1 MKKALYKDAV
11 KEIKNT
17 YKRFISILLMA
28 FLGVGFFAGI
38 RATSP
43 DMINTLHTYYE
54 AQNFYDIQVLSTL
67 GLTQEDIDAIKQID
81 GVKNVV
87 GTYETDAVI
96 ELERAEIIAKVM
108 CIEEINQPV
117 LLEGRMPEKSTE
129 CLVEESF
136 LKGTNKNIGD
146 SIQVEIEDT
155 TNEEQEKI
163 PYLKEKE
170 MTIVGTVRSPLY
182 LTQDKGTSKLG
193 AGKINYYILIPKEN
207 INASET
213 FTQIYIT
220 IENVDKLITSST
232 VYEEKVNEIKTQIEN
247 LKEERQQ
254 ARYDKLV
261 GNANQK
267 VEEAQAALDKE
278 KQDAQTKIQ
287 EATQEI
293 ENGKKEIEDGEIQ
306 LANNEQKVQNEF
318 ANATKQI
325 QSGKQQIEQSEKEF
339 LEKQQQA
346 EQQFEELELQKQ
358 DLQTQLGS
366 VKEGLQTIDN
376 NCKQIEQAL
385 QNPLLPEEEKIKLEQ
400 QKQELEKQKTS
411 LTATKSQIEDG
422 ITAIDTGISSGRQE
436 LQEGSNQIQQAK
448 KELESKEAQFYATK
462 KTTTAQ
468 LQNARSELE
477 EAKQKILD
485 GEKELQENTKE
496 FEEKIKEAEAELVD
510 AREKIAEIEHP
521 KWYVLDRNA
530 NTGYASFIQDTESVA
545 NIGKVFPIVFFIV
558 ATLISLTSMTRMV
571 EEQRTQI
578 GTLKALGY
586 HKLQIA
592 TKYII
597 YASLACILGGILG
610 MGVGFV
616 LIPKVIWMMY
626 EMLYQLSDIVL
637 SFDWYNGSIG
647 LVLMSFCMIG
657 ATIYVA
663 WKELVNTPATL
674 MRPKAPKMGKRVLL
688 ERITWIWK
696 RLSFSQKVTIRN
708 IFRYKKRVL
717 MTIIGILGCTSLI
730 LAGFGLKDS
739 ISQIMPNQFEKV
751 FSYDMQISLKSGLD
765 KEQQEQIKQYIQSK
779 EEVGKSIET
788 YMSSGTVKNGDLEED
803 VQIIVPKEKNE
814 IKDIINLVDIT
825 SKQQINLPDDGV
837 CLTDK
842 AAQLLGVKV
851 GDWITLI
858 DTDEEEKQVK
868 ISYVVENYVSH
879 YIYLSSQ
886 VYEELYQKDY
896 ETNVILVQNKELSAE
911 QEDNFATDLI
921 GQNEVATVN
930 RISTMVKSMD
940 DTLKSLNYVVL
951 VLIVSAGLL
960 AFVVLYNLSNVNIS
974 ERIRELAT
982 IKVLGFYDKEVYSY
996 VTRETIL
1003 LTLIGITLGLIGGY
1017 FLSYFIIDTCETNM
1031 LRFNKVVEPISYVYA
1046 TLITIAFTVIV
1057 NIVTYFA
1064 LKKIDMIESLKSV
1077 E

>member
-43 DMINTLHTYYE
+43 DMVNTLHTYYE
-54 AQNFYDIQVLSTL
+54 AQNVYDIQVLSTL
-67 GLTQEDIDAIKQID
+67 GLTQEDVDAIKQID
-81 GVKNVV
+81 GVKDVV
-87 GTYETDAVI
+87 GTYETDAII
-96 ELERAEIIAKVM
+96 EIQQAEIIAKVM
-108 CIEEINQPV
+108 CIEDTNQPV
-117 LLEGRMPEKSTE
+117 LLEGRMPEKGTE
-129 CLVEESF
+129 CVVEEGF
-136 LKGTNKNIGD
+136 LKGTNKKIGD
-146 SIQVEIEDT
+146 TIQIEIEDT

-182 LTQDKGTSKLG
+182 LSQDKGTSKLG

-207 INASET
+207 INASEV

-220 IENVDKLITSST
+220 IENADKLITSST
-232 VYEEKVNEIKTQIEN
+232 AYEEKVNEIKTQIEN
-247 LKEERQQ
+247 LKEDRQQ

-267 VEEAQAALDKE
+267 VEEAQATLDKE
-278 KQDAQTKIQ
+278 KQEAQAKIQ

-293 ENGKKEIEDGEIQ
+293 EDGKKEIEDGEAQ
-306 LANNEQKVQNEF
+306 LAKNEQKVQNEF

-325 QSGKQQIEQSEKEF
+325 QTGKQQIEQSEKEF
-339 LEKQQQA
+339 LGKQQQA
-346 EQQFEELELQKQ
+346 EQQFEKLELQKQ
-358 DLQTQLGS
+358 DLQAQLES
-366 VKEGLQTIDN
+366 VKAGLQTIDN
-376 NCKQIEQAL
+376 NCEQIEQAL

-400 QKQELEKQKTS
+400 QKQELEKQKAS
-411 LTATKSQIEDG
+411 LTATKSQIENG
-422 ITAIDTGISSGRQE
+422 ITSIDTGIASVKQE

-448 KELESKEAQFYATK
+448 KELENKENQFYATK

-468 LQNARSELE
+468 LQTARLELE
-477 EAKQKILD
+477 EAKQKISD

-530 NTGYASFIQDTESVA
+530 NTGYVSFIQDTESVA
-545 NIGKVFPIVFFIV
+545 NIGEVFPIVFFIV

-586 HKLQIA
+586 HKVQIA
-592 TKYII
+592 AKYIM

-610 MGVGFV
+610 MSVGFV

-626 EMLYQLSDIVL
+626 EMMYQISDIVL

-647 LVLMSFCMIG
+647 LILMSLCMIG
-657 ATIYVA
+657 ATIYAA

-674 MRPKAPKMGKRVLL
+674 MRPKAPKMGRRVLL
-688 ERITWIWK
+688 ERLTFIWK

-765 KEQQEQIKQYIQSK
+765 KSQQEQIKQYIQSK
-779 EEVGKSIET
+779 EEVQKSIET

-803 VQIIVPKEKNE
+803 VQIVVPKEKND
-814 IKDIINLVDIT
+814 IKDMIHLVDIT
-825 SKQQINLPDDGV
+825 SRQQIDLPEDGI

-842 AAQLLGVKV
+842 AAQLLGVKE

-868 ISYVVENYVSH
+868 ISYIVENYVSH
-879 YIYLSSQ
+879 YIYLSKQ
-886 VYEELYQKDY
+886 AYEDLYQKDY
-896 ETNVILVQNKELSAE
+896 ETNVILVQNKELSTE
-911 QEDNFATDLI
+911 QEDNLATDLI
-921 GQNEVATVN
+921 EQNEIATVS

-951 VLIVSAGLL
+951 ILIISAGLL

-996 VTRETIL
+996 VTRETVL
-1003 LTLIGITLGLIGGY
+1003 LTLIGIALGLVGGY
-1017 FLSYFIIDTCETNM
+1017 FLSYFIIDTCEINM

>member
-1 MKKALYKDAV
+1 MKKALYKDAI

-43 DMINTLHTYYE
+43 DMVNTLHTYYE
-54 AQNFYDIQVLSTL
+54 ALNVYDIQVLSTL
-67 GLTQEDIDAIKQID
+67 GLTQEDVDAIKQID
-81 GVKNVV
+81 GVKDVD
-87 GTYETDAVI
+87 GTYETDAII
-96 ELERAEIIAKVM
+96 EIEQAEIIAKVM
-108 CIEEINQPV
+108 CIEDTNQPV

-129 CLVEESF
+129 CVVEEGF
-136 LKGTNKNIGD
+136 LKGTNKKIGD
-146 SIQVEIEDT
+146 TIQIEIEDT

-182 LTQDKGTSKLG
+182 LSQDKGTSKLG

-207 INASET
+207 INASEV

-220 IENVDKLITSST
+220 IENADKLITSST
-232 VYEEKVNEIKTQIEN
+232 AYEEKVNEIKTQIEN
-247 LKEERQQ
+247 LKEDRQQ

-261 GNANQK
+261 ENANQK
-267 VEEAQAALDKE
+267 VEEAQATLDKE
-278 KQDAQTKIQ
+278 KQDAQAKIQ

-293 ENGKKEIEDGEIQ
+293 EDGKKEIEDGEAQ
-306 LANNEQKVQNEF
+306 LAKNEQKVQSEF

-325 QSGKQQIEQSEKEF
+325 QTGKQQIEQSEKEF
-339 LEKQQQA
+339 LEQQQQA
-346 EQQFEELELQKQ
+346 EQQFEKLELQKQ
-358 DLQTQLGS
+358 DLQTQLES
-366 VKEGLQTIDN
+366 VKAGLQTIDN
-376 NCKQIEQAL
+376 NCEQIEQAL

-400 QKQELEKQKTS
+400 QKQELEKQKAS
-411 LTATKSQIEDG
+411 LTAIKSQIEDG
-422 ITAIDTGISSGRQE
+422 ITSIDTGIASGKQE

-448 KELESKEAQFYATK
+448 KELENKENQFYATK

-468 LQNARSELE
+468 LQTARSELE
-477 EAKQKILD
+477 EAKQKISD

-530 NTGYASFIQDTESVA
+530 NTGYVSFIQDTESVA

-586 HKLQIA
+586 HKVQIA
-592 TKYII
+592 AKYII

-610 MGVGFV
+610 MSVGFV

-626 EMLYQLSDIVL
+626 EMMYQISDIVL

-647 LVLMSFCMIG
+647 LILMSLCMIG
-657 ATIYVA
+657 ATIYAA

-674 MRPKAPKMGKRVLL
+674 MRPKAPKMGRRVLL
-688 ERITWIWK
+688 ERLTFIWK

-765 KEQQEQIKQYIQSK
+765 QSQQEQIKQYIQSK
-779 EEVGKSIET
+779 EEVQKSIET

-814 IKDIINLVDIT
+814 IKDMIHLVDIT
-825 SKQQINLPDDGV
+825 SRQQIDLPEDGV

-842 AAQLLGVKV
+842 AAQLLGVQE
-851 GDWITLI
+851 GDIITLV
-858 DTDEEEKQVK
+858 DADEEEKQVK
-868 ISYVVENYVSH
+868 ISYIVENYVSH

-896 ETNVILVQNKELSAE
+896 ETNVMLIQNKELSTE
-911 QEDNFATDLI
+911 QEDNLATDLI
-921 GQNEVATVN
+921 EQNEVATVS

-951 VLIVSAGLL
+951 ILIISAGLL

-996 VTRETIL
+996 VTRETVL
-1003 LTLIGITLGLIGGY
+1003 LTLIGIALGLIGGY
-1017 FLSYFIIDTCETNM
+1017 FLSYFIIDTCEINM
-1031 LRFNKVVEPISYVYA
+1031 LRFNKVVEPMSYVYVA
-1046 TLITIAFTVIV
+1046 LITIAFTVIV

>member
-43 DMINTLHTYYE
+43 DMVNTLHTYYE
-54 AQNFYDIQVLSTL
+54 AQNVYDIQVLSTL
-67 GLTQEDIDAIKQID
+67 GLTQEDVDAIKQID
-81 GVKNVV
+81 GVKDVV
-87 GTYETDAVI
+87 GTYETDAII
-96 ELERAEIIAKVM
+96 EIQQAEIIAKVM
-108 CIEEINQPV
+108 CIEDTNQPV
-117 LLEGRMPEKSTE
+117 LLEGRMPEKGTE
-129 CLVEESF
+129 CVVEEGF
-136 LKGTNKNIGD
+136 LKGTNKKIGD
-146 SIQVEIEDT
+146 TIQIEIEDT

-182 LTQDKGTSKLG
+182 LSQDKGTSKLG

-207 INASET
+207 INASEV

-220 IENVDKLITSST
+220 IENADKLITSST
-232 VYEEKVNEIKTQIEN
+232 AYEEKVNEIKTQIEN
-247 LKEERQQ
+247 LKEDRQQ

-267 VEEAQAALDKE
+267 VEEAQATLDKE
-278 KQDAQTKIQ
+278 KQDAQAKIQ

-293 ENGKKEIEDGEIQ
+293 EDGKKEIEDGEAQ
-306 LANNEQKVQNEF
+306 LAKNEQKVQNEF

-325 QSGKQQIEQSEKEF
+325 QTGKQQIEQSEKEF

-346 EQQFEELELQKQ
+346 EQQFEKLELQKQ
-358 DLQTQLGS
+358 DLQAQLES
-366 VKEGLQTIDN
+366 VKAGLQTIDN
-376 NCKQIEQAL
+376 NCEQIEQAL

-400 QKQELEKQKTS
+400 QKQELEKQKAS

-422 ITAIDTGISSGRQE
+422 ITSIDTGIASGKQE

-448 KELESKEAQFYATK
+448 KELESKENQFYATK

-468 LQNARSELE
+468 LRTARSELE
-477 EAKQKILD
+477 EAKQKISD

-530 NTGYASFIQDTESVA
+530 NTGYVSFIQDTESVA
-545 NIGKVFPIVFFIV
+545 NIGEVFPIVFFIV

-586 HKLQIA
+586 HKVQIA
-592 TKYII
+592 AKYIM

-610 MGVGFV
+610 MSVGFV

-626 EMLYQLSDIVL
+626 EMMYQISDIVL

-647 LVLMSFCMIG
+647 LILMSLCMIG
-657 ATIYVA
+657 ATIYAA

-674 MRPKAPKMGKRVLL
+674 MRPKAPKMGRRVLL
-688 ERITWIWK
+688 ERLTFIWK

-765 KEQQEQIKQYIQSK
+765 KSQQEQIKQYIQSK
-779 EEVGKSIET
+779 EEVQKSIET
-788 YMSSGTVKNGDLEED
+788 YMSSGTVKNGNLEED
-803 VQIIVPKEKNE
+803 VQIVVPKEKNE
-814 IKDIINLVDIT
+814 IKDMIHLVDIT
-825 SKQQINLPDDGV
+825 SRQQIDLPEDGI

-842 AAQLLGVKV
+842 AAQLLGVKE

-868 ISYVVENYVSH
+868 ISYIVENYVSH
-879 YIYLSSQ
+879 YIYLSKQ
-886 VYEELYQKDY
+886 AYEDLYQKDY
-896 ETNVILVQNKELSAE
+896 ETNVILVQNKELSTE
-911 QEDNFATDLI
+911 QEDNLATDLI
-921 GQNEVATVN
+921 EQNEIATVS

-951 VLIVSAGLL
+951 ILIISAGLL

-996 VTRETIL
+996 VTRETVL
-1003 LTLIGITLGLIGGY
+1003 LTLIGIALGLVGGY
-1017 FLSYFIIDTCETNM
+1017 FLSYFIIDTCEINM

>member
-1 MKKALYKDAV
+1 MKKALYKDAI

-43 DMINTLHTYYE
+43 DMVNTLHTYYE
-54 AQNFYDIQVLSTL
+54 AQNVYDIQVLSTL
-67 GLTQEDIDAIKQID
+67 GLTQEDVDAIKQID
-81 GVKNVV
+81 GVKDVI
-87 GTYETDAVI
+87 GTYETDAII
-96 ELERAEIIAKVM
+96 EIEQAEIIAKVM
-108 CIEEINQPV
+108 CIEDTNRPV
-117 LLEGRMPEKSTE
+117 LLEGRMPEKGTE
-129 CLVEESF
+129 CVVEEGF
-136 LKGTNKNIGD
+136 LKGTNKKIGD
-146 SIQVEIEDT
+146 TIQIEIEDT

-182 LTQDKGTSKLG
+182 LSQDKGTSKLG

-207 INASET
+207 INASEV

-220 IENVDKLITSST
+220 IENADKLITSST
-232 VYEEKVNEIKTQIEN
+232 AYEEKVNEIKTQIEN
-247 LKEERQQ
+247 LKEDRQQ

-267 VEEAQAALDKE
+267 VEEAQATLDKE
-278 KQDAQTKIQ
+278 KQDAQAKIQ

-293 ENGKKEIEDGEIQ
+293 EDGKKEIEDGEAQ
-306 LANNEQKVQNEF
+306 LAKNEQKVQSEF
-318 ANATKQI
+318 ANATRQI
-325 QSGKQQIEQSEKEF
+325 QTGKQQIEQSEKEF
-339 LEKQQQA
+339 LEQQQQA
-346 EQQFEELELQKQ
+346 EQQFEKLELQKQ
-358 DLQTQLGS
+358 DLQTQLES
-366 VKEGLQTIDN
+366 VKAGLQTIDN
-376 NCKQIEQAL
+376 NCEQIEQAL
-385 QNPLLPEEEKIKLEQ
+385 QNPLLPEEERIKLEQ
-400 QKQELEKQKTS
+400 QKQELEKQKAS

-422 ITAIDTGISSGRQE
+422 ITSIDTGIASGKQE

-448 KELESKEAQFYATK
+448 KELENKENQFYATK

-468 LQNARSELE
+468 LQTARSELE
-477 EAKQKILD
+477 EAKQKISD
-485 GEKELQENTKE
+485 GEKEVQENRKE
-496 FEEKIKEAEAELVD
+496 KEKKIKEAEAELVD

-530 NTGYASFIQDTESVA
+530 NTGYSSFIQDTESVA

-586 HKLQIA
+586 HKVQIA
-592 TKYII
+592 AKYII

-610 MGVGFV
+610 MSVGFV

-626 EMLYQLSDIVL
+626 EMMYQISDIVL

-647 LVLMSFCMIG
+647 LILMSLCMIG
-657 ATIYVA
+657 ATIYAA

-674 MRPKAPKMGKRVLL
+674 MRPKAPKMGRRVLL
-688 ERITWIWK
+688 ERLTFIWK

-765 KEQQEQIKQYIQSK
+765 QSQQEQIKQYIQSK
-779 EEVGKSIET
+779 EEVQKSIET

-814 IKDIINLVDIT
+814 IKDMIHLVDIT
-825 SKQQINLPDDGV
+825 SRQQIDLPEDGV

-842 AAQLLGVKV
+842 AAQLLGVQE
-851 GDWITLI
+851 GDIITLV
-858 DTDEEEKQVK
+858 DADEEEKQVK
-868 ISYVVENYVSH
+868 ISYIVENYVSH

-896 ETNVILVQNKELSAE
+896 ETNVMLIQNKELSTE
-911 QEDNFATDLI
+911 QEDNLATDLI
-921 GQNEVATVN
+921 EQNEVATVS

-951 VLIVSAGLL
+951 ILIISAGLL

-996 VTRETIL
+996 VTRETVL
-1003 LTLIGITLGLIGGY
+1003 LTLIGIALGLIGGY
-1017 FLSYFIIDTCETNM
+1017 FLSYFIIDTCEINM
-1031 LRFNKVVEPISYVYA
+1031 LRFNKVVEPMSYVYA
-1046 TLITIAFTVIV
+1046 ALITIAFTVIV

>member
-1 MKKALYKDAV
+1 MKKALYKDAI

-43 DMINTLHTYYE
+43 DMVNTLHTYYE
-54 AQNFYDIQVLSTL
+54 AQNVYDIQVLSTL
-67 GLTQEDIDAIKQID
+67 GLTQEDVDAIKQID
-81 GVKNVV
+81 GVKDVD
-87 GTYETDAVI
+87 GTYETDAII
-96 ELERAEIIAKVM
+96 EIEQAEIIAKVM
-108 CIEEINQPV
+108 CIEDTNRPV
-117 LLEGRMPEKSTE
+117 LLEGRMPEKGTE
-129 CLVEESF
+129 CVVEEGF
-136 LKGTNKNIGD
+136 LKGTNKKIGD
-146 SIQVEIEDT
+146 TIQIEIEDT

-182 LTQDKGTSKLG
+182 LSQDKGTSKLG

-207 INASET
+207 INASEI

-220 IENVDKLITSST
+220 IENADKLITSST
-232 VYEEKVNEIKTQIEN
+232 AYEEKVNEIKTQIEN
-247 LKEERQQ
+247 LKEDRQQ

-261 GNANQK
+261 ENANQK
-267 VEEAQAALDKE
+267 VEEAQATLDKE
-278 KQDAQTKIQ
+278 KQDAQAKIQ

-293 ENGKKEIEDGEIQ
+293 EDGKKEIEDGEAQ
-306 LANNEQKVQNEF
+306 LAKNEQKVQNEF

-325 QSGKQQIEQSEKEF
+325 QTGKQQIEQSEKEF

-346 EQQFEELELQKQ
+346 EQQFEKLELQKQ
-358 DLQTQLGS
+358 DLQTQLES
-366 VKEGLQTIDN
+366 VKAGLQTIDN
-376 NCKQIEQAL
+376 NCEQIEQAL

-400 QKQELEKQKTS
+400 QKQELEKQKAS
-411 LTATKSQIEDG
+411 LTAIKSQIEDG
-422 ITAIDTGISSGRQE
+422 ITSINTGIASGKQE

-448 KELESKEAQFYATK
+448 KELENKENQFYATK

-468 LQNARSELE
+468 LQTARSELE
-477 EAKQKILD
+477 EAKQKISD
-485 GEKELQENTKE
+485 GEKEWQENTKE

-530 NTGYASFIQDTESVA
+530 NTGYVSFIQDTESVA

-586 HKLQIA
+586 HKVQIA
-592 TKYII
+592 AKYII

-610 MGVGFV
+610 MSVGFV

-626 EMLYQLSDIVL
+626 EMMYQISDIVL

-647 LVLMSFCMIG
+647 LILMSLCMIG
-657 ATIYVA
+657 ATIYAA

-674 MRPKAPKMGKRVLL
+674 MRPKAPKMGRRVLL
-688 ERITWIWK
+688 ERLTFIWK

-765 KEQQEQIKQYIQSK
+765 QSQQEQIKQYIQSK
-779 EEVGKSIET
+779 EEVQKSIET

-814 IKDIINLVDIT
+814 IKDMIHLVDIT
-825 SKQQINLPDDGV
+825 SRQQIDLPEDGV

-842 AAQLLGVKV
+842 AAQLLGVQE
-851 GDWITLI
+851 GDIITLV
-858 DTDEEEKQVK
+858 DADEEEKQVK
-868 ISYVVENYVSH
+868 ISYIVENYVSH

-896 ETNVILVQNKELSAE
+896 ETNVMLIQNKELSTE
-911 QEDNFATDLI
+911 QEDNLATDLI
-921 GQNEVATVN
+921 GQNEVATVS

-951 VLIVSAGLL
+951 ILIISAGLL

-996 VTRETIL
+996 VTRETVL
-1003 LTLIGITLGLIGGY
+1003 LTLIGIALGLIGGY
-1017 FLSYFIIDTCETNM
+1017 FLSYFIIDTCEINM
-1031 LRFNKVVEPISYVYA
+1031 LRFNKVVEPMSYVYA
-1046 TLITIAFTVIV
+1046 ALITIAFTVIV

>member
-1 MKKALYKDAV
+1 MKKALYKDAI

-43 DMINTLHTYYE
+43 DMVNTLHTYYE
-54 AQNFYDIQVLSTL
+54 AQNVYDIQVLSTL
-67 GLTQEDIDAIKQID
+67 GLTQEDVDAIKQID
-81 GVKNVV
+81 GVKDVI
-87 GTYETDAVI
+87 GTYETDAII
-96 ELERAEIIAKVM
+96 EIEQAEIIAKVM
-108 CIEEINQPV
+108 CIEDTNRPV

-129 CLVEESF
+129 CVVEEGF
-136 LKGTNKNIGD
+136 LKGTNKKIGD
-146 SIQVEIEDT
+146 TIQIEIEDT

-163 PYLKEKE
+163 SYLKEKE

-182 LTQDKGTSKLG
+182 LSQDKGTSKLG

-207 INASET
+207 INASEI

-220 IENVDKLITSST
+220 IENADKLITSST
-232 VYEEKVNEIKTQIEN
+232 AYEEKVNEIKTQIEN
-247 LKEERQQ
+247 LKEDRQQ

-267 VEEAQAALDKE
+267 VEEAQATLDKE
-278 KQDAQTKIQ
+278 KQDAQAKIQ

-293 ENGKKEIEDGEIQ
+293 EDGKKEIEDGEAQ
-306 LANNEQKVQNEF
+306 LAKNEQKVQNEF

-325 QSGKQQIEQSEKEF
+325 QTGKQQIEQSEKEF
-339 LEKQQQA
+339 LEQQQQA
-346 EQQFEELELQKQ
+346 EQQFEKLELQKQ
-358 DLQTQLGS
+358 DLQTQLES
-366 VKEGLQTIDN
+366 VKAGLQTIDN
-376 NCKQIEQAL
+376 NCEQIEQAL
-385 QNPLLPEEEKIKLEQ
+385 QNPLLPEEERIKLEQ
-400 QKQELEKQKTS
+400 QKQELEKQKAS

-422 ITAIDTGISSGRQE
+422 ITSIDTGIASGKQE

-448 KELESKEAQFYATK
+448 KELENKENQFYATK

-468 LQNARSELE
+468 LQTARSELE
-477 EAKQKILD
+477 EAKQKISD

-530 NTGYASFIQDTESVA
+530 NTGYVSFIQDTESVA

-586 HKLQIA
+586 HKVQIA
-592 TKYII
+592 AKYII

-610 MGVGFV
+610 MSVGFV

-626 EMLYQLSDIVL
+626 EMMYQISDIVL

-647 LVLMSFCMIG
+647 LILMSLCMIG
-657 ATIYVA
+657 ATIYAA

-674 MRPKAPKMGKRVLL
+674 MRPKAPKMGRRVLL
-688 ERITWIWK
+688 ERLTFIWK

-765 KEQQEQIKQYIQSK
+765 QSQQEQIKQYIHSK
-779 EEVGKSIET
+779 EEVQKSIET

-814 IKDIINLVDIT
+814 IKDMIHLVDIT
-825 SKQQINLPDDGV
+825 SRQQIDLPEDGV

-842 AAQLLGVKV
+842 AAQLLGVQE
-851 GDWITLI
+851 GDIITLV
-858 DTDEEEKQVK
+858 DADEEEKQVK
-868 ISYVVENYVSH
+868 ISYIVENYVSH

-896 ETNVILVQNKELSAE
+896 ETNVMLIQNKELSTE
-911 QEDNFATDLI
+911 QEDNLATDLI
-921 GQNEVATVN
+921 GQNEVATVS

-951 VLIVSAGLL
+951 ILIISAGLL

-996 VTRETIL
+996 VTRETVL
-1003 LTLIGITLGLIGGY
+1003 LTLIGIALGLIGGY
-1017 FLSYFIIDTCETNM
+1017 FLSYFIIDTCEINM
-1031 LRFNKVVEPISYVYA
+1031 LRFNKVVEPMSYVYA
-1046 TLITIAFTVIV
+1046 ALITIAFTVIV

>member
-1 MKKALYKDAV
+1 MKKALYKDAI

-43 DMINTLHTYYE
+43 DMVNTLHTYYE
-54 AQNFYDIQVLSTL
+54 ALNVYDIQVLSTL
-67 GLTQEDIDAIKQID
+67 GLTQEDVDAIKQID
-81 GVKNVV
+81 GVKDVD
-87 GTYETDAVI
+87 GTYETDAII
-96 ELERAEIIAKVM
+96 EIEQAEIIAKVM
-108 CIEEINQPV
+108 CIEDTNQPV

-129 CLVEESF
+129 CVVEEGF
-136 LKGTNKNIGD
+136 LKGTNKKIGD
-146 SIQVEIEDT
+146 TIQIEIEDT

-182 LTQDKGTSKLG
+182 LSQDKGTSKLG

-207 INASET
+207 INASEV

-220 IENVDKLITSST
+220 IENADKLITSST
-232 VYEEKVNEIKTQIEN
+232 AYEEKVNEIKTQIEN
-247 LKEERQQ
+247 LKEDRQQ

-267 VEEAQAALDKE
+267 VEEAQATLDKE
-278 KQDAQTKIQ
+278 KQDAQAKIQ

-293 ENGKKEIEDGEIQ
+293 EDGKKEIEDGEAQ
-306 LANNEQKVQNEF
+306 LAKNEQKVQNEF

-325 QSGKQQIEQSEKEF
+325 QTGKQQIEQSEKEF

-346 EQQFEELELQKQ
+346 EQQFEKLELQKQ
-358 DLQTQLGS
+358 DLQTQLES
-366 VKEGLQTIDN
+366 VKAGLQTIDN
-376 NCKQIEQAL
+376 NCEQIEQAL
-385 QNPLLPEEEKIKLEQ
+385 QNPLLPEEERIKLEQ
-400 QKQELEKQKTS
+400 QKQELEKQKAS

-422 ITAIDTGISSGRQE
+422 ITSIDTGIASGKQE

-448 KELESKEAQFYATK
+448 KELENKENQFYATK

-468 LQNARSELE
+468 LQTARLELE
-477 EAKQKILD
+477 EAKQKISD

-530 NTGYASFIQDTESVA
+530 NTGYVSFIQDTESVA

-586 HKLQIA
+586 HKIQIA
-592 TKYII
+592 AKYII
-597 YASLACILGGILG
+597 YASLACVLGGILG
-610 MGVGFV
+610 MSVGFV

-626 EMLYQLSDIVL
+626 EMMYQIRDIVL
-637 SFDWYNGSIG
+637 SFDWYNGGMG
-647 LVLMSFCMIG
+647 LILMSLCMIG
-657 ATIYVA
+657 ATIYAA

-674 MRPKAPKMGKRVLL
+674 MRPKAPKMGRRVLL
-688 ERITWIWK
+688 ERLTFIWK

-765 KEQQEQIKQYIQSK
+765 QSQQEQIKQYIHSK
-779 EEVGKSIET
+779 EEVQKSIET

-814 IKDIINLVDIT
+814 IKDMIHLVDIT
-825 SKQQINLPDDGV
+825 SRQQIDLPEDGV

-842 AAQLLGVKV
+842 AAQLLGVQE
-851 GDWITLI
+851 GDVITLV
-858 DTDEEEKQVK
+858 DADEEEKQVK
-868 ISYVVENYVSH
+868 ISYIVENYVSH
-879 YIYLSSQ
+879 YIYLSKQ
-886 VYEELYQKDY
+886 AYEDLYQKDY
-896 ETNVILVQNKELSAE
+896 ETNVMLIQNKELSTE
-911 QEDNFATDLI
+911 QEDNLATDLI
-921 GQNEVATVN
+921 GQNEVATVS

-951 VLIVSAGLL
+951 ILIISAGLL

-996 VTRETIL
+996 VTRETVL
-1003 LTLIGITLGLIGGY
+1003 LTLIGIALGLIGGY
-1017 FLSYFIIDTCETNM
+1017 FLSYFIIDTCEINM
-1031 LRFNKVVEPISYVYA
+1031 LRFNKVVEPMSYVYA
-1046 TLITIAFTVIV
+1046 ALITIAFTVIV

>member
-1 MKKALYKDAV
+1 MKKALYKDAI

-43 DMINTLHTYYE
+43 DMVNTLHTYYE
-54 AQNFYDIQVLSTL
+54 ALNVYDIQVLSTL
-67 GLTQEDIDAIKQID
+67 GLTQEDVDAIKQID
-81 GVKNVV
+81 GVKDVD
-87 GTYETDAVI
+87 GTYETDAII
-96 ELERAEIIAKVM
+96 EIEQAEIIAKVM
-108 CIEEINQPV
+108 CIEDTNQPV

-129 CLVEESF
+129 CVVEEGF
-136 LKGTNKNIGD
+136 LKGTNKKIGD
-146 SIQVEIEDT
+146 TIQIEIEDT

-182 LTQDKGTSKLG
+182 LSQDKGTSKLG

-207 INASET
+207 INASEV

-220 IENVDKLITSST
+220 IENADKLITSST
-232 VYEEKVNEIKTQIEN
+232 AYEEKVNEIKTQIEN
-247 LKEERQQ
+247 LKEDRQQ

-261 GNANQK
+261 ENANQK
-267 VEEAQAALDKE
+267 VEEAQATLDKE
-278 KQDAQTKIQ
+278 KQDAQAKIQ

-293 ENGKKEIEDGEIQ
+293 EDGKKEIEDGEAQ
-306 LANNEQKVQNEF
+306 LAKNEQKVQSEF

-325 QSGKQQIEQSEKEF
+325 QTGKQQIEQSEKEF

-346 EQQFEELELQKQ
+346 EQQFEKLELQKQ
-358 DLQTQLGS
+358 DLQTQLES
-366 VKEGLQTIDN
+366 VNAGLQTIDN
-376 NCKQIEQAL
+376 NCEQIEQAL
-385 QNPLLPEEEKIKLEQ
+385 QNPLLPEEERIKLEQ
-400 QKQELEKQKTS
+400 QKQELEEQKAS
-411 LTATKSQIEDG
+411 LTATKSQIENG
-422 ITAIDTGISSGRQE
+422 ITSIDTGIASGKQE

-448 KELESKEAQFYATK
+448 KELENKENQFYATK

-468 LQNARSELE
+468 LQTARLELE
-477 EAKQKILD
+477 EAKQKISD

-530 NTGYASFIQDTESVA
+530 NTGYVSFIQDTESVA

-586 HKLQIA
+586 HKIQIA
-592 TKYII
+592 AKYII
-597 YASLACILGGILG
+597 YASLACVLGGILG
-610 MGVGFV
+610 MSVGFV

-626 EMLYQLSDIVL
+626 EMMYQIRDIVL
-637 SFDWYNGSIG
+637 SFDWYNGGMG
-647 LVLMSFCMIG
+647 LILMSLCMIG
-657 ATIYVA
+657 ATIYAA
-663 WKELVNTPATL
+663 WKELINTPATL
-674 MRPKAPKMGKRVLL
+674 MRPKAPKMGRRVLL
-688 ERITWIWK
+688 ERLTFIWK

-751 FSYDMQISLKSGLD
+751 FSYDMQISLKSGLYQS
-765 KEQQEQIKQYIQSK
+765 QQEQIKQYIQSK
-779 EEVGKSIET
+779 EEVQKSIET

-814 IKDIINLVDIT
+814 IKDMIHLVDIT
-825 SKQQINLPDDGV
+825 SRQQIDLPEDGV

-842 AAQLLGVKV
+842 AAQLLGVQE
-851 GDWITLI
+851 GDIITLV
-858 DTDEEEKQVK
+858 DADEEEKQVK
-868 ISYVVENYVSH
+868 ISYIVENYVSH

-896 ETNVILVQNKELSAE
+896 ETNVMLIQNKELSTE
-911 QEDNFATDLI
+911 QEDNLATDLI
-921 GQNEVATVN
+921 GQNEVATVS

-951 VLIVSAGLL
+951 ILIISAGLL

-996 VTRETIL
+996 VTRETVL
-1003 LTLIGITLGLIGGY
+1003 LTLIGIALGLIGGY
-1017 FLSYFIIDTCETNM
+1017 FLSYFIIDTCEINM

-1046 TLITIAFTVIV
+1046 ALITIAFTVIV

>member
-1 MKKALYKDAV
+1 MKKALYKDAI

-43 DMINTLHTYYE
+43 DMVNTLHTYYE
-54 AQNFYDIQVLSTL
+54 AQNVYDIQVLSTL
-67 GLTQEDIDAIKQID
+67 GLTQEDVDAIKQID
-81 GVKNVV
+81 GVKDVI
-87 GTYETDAVI
+87 GTYETDAII
-96 ELERAEIIAKVM
+96 EIEQAEIIAKVM
-108 CIEEINQPV
+108 CIEDTNRPV
-117 LLEGRMPEKSTE
+117 LLEGRMPEKGTE
-129 CLVEESF
+129 CVVEEGF
-136 LKGTNKNIGD
+136 LKGTNKKIGD
-146 SIQVEIEDT
+146 TIQIEIEDT

-182 LTQDKGTSKLG
+182 LSQDKGTSKLG

-207 INASET
+207 INASEV

-220 IENVDKLITSST
+220 IENADKLITSST
-232 VYEEKVNEIKTQIEN
+232 AYEEKVNEIKTQIEN
-247 LKEERQQ
+247 LKEDRQQ

-267 VEEAQAALDKE
+267 VEEAQATLDKE
-278 KQDAQTKIQ
+278 KQDAQAKIQ

-293 ENGKKEIEDGEIQ
+293 EDGKKEIEDGEAQ
-306 LANNEQKVQNEF
+306 LAKNEQKVQSEF
-318 ANATKQI
+318 ANATRQI
-325 QSGKQQIEQSEKEF
+325 QTGKQQIEQSEKEF
-339 LEKQQQA
+339 LEQQQQA
-346 EQQFEELELQKQ
+346 EQQFEKLELQKQ
-358 DLQTQLGS
+358 DLQTQLES
-366 VKEGLQTIDN
+366 VKAGLQTIDN
-376 NCKQIEQAL
+376 NCEQIEQAL
-385 QNPLLPEEEKIKLEQ
+385 QNPLLPEEERIKLEQ
-400 QKQELEKQKTS
+400 QKQELEKQKAS

-422 ITAIDTGISSGRQE
+422 ITSIDTGIASGKQE

-448 KELESKEAQFYATK
+448 KELENKENQFYATK

-468 LQNARSELE
+468 LQTARLELE
-477 EAKQKILD
+477 EAKQKISD

-530 NTGYASFIQDTESVA
+530 NTGYVSFIQDTESVA

-586 HKLQIA
+586 HKIQIA
-592 TKYII
+592 AKYII
-597 YASLACILGGILG
+597 YASLACVLGGILG
-610 MGVGFV
+610 MSVGFV

-626 EMLYQLSDIVL
+626 EMMYQIRDIVL
-637 SFDWYNGSIG
+637 SFDWYNGGMG
-647 LVLMSFCMIG
+647 LILMSLCMIG
-657 ATIYVA
+657 ATIYAA

-674 MRPKAPKMGKRVLL
+674 MRPKAPKMGRRVLL
-688 ERITWIWK
+688 ERLTFIWK

-765 KEQQEQIKQYIQSK
+765 QSQQEQIKQYIHSK
-779 EEVGKSIET
+779 EEVQKSIET

-814 IKDIINLVDIT
+814 IKDMIHLVDIT
-825 SKQQINLPDDGV
+825 SRQQIDLPEDGV

-842 AAQLLGVKV
+842 AAQLLGVQE
-851 GDWITLI
+851 GDVITLV
-858 DTDEEEKQVK
+858 DADEEEKQVK
-868 ISYVVENYVSH
+868 ISYIVENYVSH
-879 YIYLSSQ
+879 YIYLSKQ
-886 VYEELYQKDY
+886 AYEDLYQKDY
-896 ETNVILVQNKELSAE
+896 ETNVMLIQNKELSTE
-911 QEDNFATDLI
+911 QEDNLATDLI
-921 GQNEVATVN
+921 GQNEVATVS

-951 VLIVSAGLL
+951 ILIISAGLL

-996 VTRETIL
+996 VTRETVL
-1003 LTLIGITLGLIGGY
+1003 LTLIGIALGLIGGY
-1017 FLSYFIIDTCETNM
+1017 FLSYFIIDTCEINM
-1031 LRFNKVVEPISYVYA
+1031 LRFNKVVEPMSYVYA
-1046 TLITIAFTVIV
+1046 ALITIAFTVIV

>member
-43 DMINTLHTYYE
+43 DMVNTLHTYYE
-54 AQNFYDIQVLSTL
+54 AQNVYDIQVLSTL
-67 GLTQEDIDAIKQID
+67 GLTQEDVDAIKQID
-81 GVKNVV
+81 GVKDVV
-87 GTYETDAVI
+87 GTYETDAII
-96 ELERAEIIAKVM
+96 EIQQAEIIAKVM
-108 CIEEINQPV
+108 CIEDTNQPV
-117 LLEGRMPEKSTE
+117 LLEGRMPEKGTE
-129 CLVEESF
+129 CVVEEGF
-136 LKGTNKNIGD
+136 LKGTNKKIGD
-146 SIQVEIEDT
+146 TIQIEIEDT

-182 LTQDKGTSKLG
+182 LSQDKGTSKLG

-207 INASET
+207 INASEV

-220 IENVDKLITSST
+220 IENADKLITSST
-232 VYEEKVNEIKTQIEN
+232 AYEEKVNEIKTQIEN
-247 LKEERQQ
+247 LKEDRQQ

-267 VEEAQAALDKE
+267 VEEAQATLDKE
-278 KQDAQTKIQ
+278 KQEAQAKIQ

-293 ENGKKEIEDGEIQ
+293 EDGKKEIEDGEAQ
-306 LANNEQKVQNEF
+306 LAKNEQKVQNEF

-325 QSGKQQIEQSEKEF
+325 QTGKQQIEQSEKEF
-339 LEKQQQA
+339 LGKQQQA
-346 EQQFEELELQKQ
+346 EQQFEKLELQKQ
-358 DLQTQLGS
+358 DLQAQLES
-366 VKEGLQTIDN
+366 VKAGLQTIDN
-376 NCKQIEQAL
+376 NCEQIEQAL

-400 QKQELEKQKTS
+400 QKQELEKQKAS
-411 LTATKSQIEDG
+411 LTATKSQIENG
-422 ITAIDTGISSGRQE
+422 ITSIDTGIASGKQE

-448 KELESKEAQFYATK
+448 KELENKENQFYATK

-468 LQNARSELE
+468 LQTARLELE
-477 EAKQKILD
+477 EAKQKISD

-530 NTGYASFIQDTESVA
+530 NTGYVSFIQDTESVA

-586 HKLQIA
+586 HKVQIA
-592 TKYII
+592 AKYII

-610 MGVGFV
+610 MSVGFV

-626 EMLYQLSDIVL
+626 EMMYQISDIVL

-647 LVLMSFCMIG
+647 LILMSLCMIG
-657 ATIYVA
+657 ATIYAA

-674 MRPKAPKMGKRVLL
+674 MRPKAPKMGRRVLL
-688 ERITWIWK
+688 ERLTFIWK

-765 KEQQEQIKQYIQSK
+765 KSQQEQIKQYIQSK
-779 EEVGKSIET
+779 EEVQKSIET

-803 VQIIVPKEKNE
+803 VQIVVPKEKND
-814 IKDIINLVDIT
+814 IKDMIHLVDIT
-825 SKQQINLPDDGV
+825 SRQQIDLPEDGI

-842 AAQLLGVKV
+842 AAQLLGVKE

-868 ISYVVENYVSH
+868 ISYIVENYVSH
-879 YIYLSSQ
+879 YIYLSKQ
-886 VYEELYQKDY
+886 AYEDLYQKDY
-896 ETNVILVQNKELSAE
+896 ETNVILVQNKELSTE
-911 QEDNFATDLI
+911 QEDNLATDLI
-921 GQNEVATVN
+921 EQNEIATVS

-951 VLIVSAGLL
+951 ILIISAGLL

-996 VTRETIL
+996 VTRETVL
-1003 LTLIGITLGLIGGY
+1003 LTLIGIALGLVGGY
-1017 FLSYFIIDTCETNM
+1017 FLSYFIIDTCEINM

>member
-1 MKKALYKDAV
+1 MKKALYKDAI

-43 DMINTLHTYYE
+43 DMVNTLHTYYE
-54 AQNFYDIQVLSTL
+54 ALNVYDIQVLSTL
-67 GLTQEDIDAIKQID
+67 GLTQEDVDAIKQID
-81 GVKNVV
+81 GVKDVD
-87 GTYETDAVI
+87 GTYETDAII
-96 ELERAEIIAKVM
+96 EIEQAEIIAKVM
-108 CIEEINQPV
+108 CIEDTNQPV

-129 CLVEESF
+129 CVVEEGF
-136 LKGTNKNIGD
+136 LKGTNKKIGD
-146 SIQVEIEDT
+146 TIQIEIEDT

-182 LTQDKGTSKLG
+182 LSQDKGTSKLG

-207 INASET
+207 INASEV

-220 IENVDKLITSST
+220 IENADKLITSST
-232 VYEEKVNEIKTQIEN
+232 AYEEKVNEIKTQIEN
-247 LKEERQQ
+247 LKEDRQQ

-261 GNANQK
+261 ENANQK
-267 VEEAQAALDKE
+267 VEEAQATLDKE
-278 KQDAQTKIQ
+278 KQDAQAKIQ

-293 ENGKKEIEDGEIQ
+293 EDGKKEIEDGEAQ
-306 LANNEQKVQNEF
+306 LAKNEQKVQNEF

-325 QSGKQQIEQSEKEF
+325 QTGKQQIEQSEKEF

-346 EQQFEELELQKQ
+346 EQQFEKLELQKQ
-358 DLQTQLGS
+358 DLQTQLES
-366 VKEGLQTIDN
+366 VNAGLQTIDN
-376 NCKQIEQAL
+376 NCEQIEQAL
-385 QNPLLPEEEKIKLEQ
+385 QNPLLPEEERIKLEQ
-400 QKQELEKQKTS
+400 QKQELEEQKAS
-411 LTATKSQIEDG
+411 LTATKSQIENG
-422 ITAIDTGISSGRQE
+422 ITSIDTGIASGKQE

-448 KELESKEAQFYATK
+448 KELENKENQFYATK

-468 LQNARSELE
+468 LQTARLELE
-477 EAKQKILD
+477 EAKQKISD

-530 NTGYASFIQDTESVA
+530 NTGYVSFIQDTESVA

-586 HKLQIA
+586 HKIQIA
-592 TKYII
+592 AKYII
-597 YASLACILGGILG
+597 YASLACVLGGILG
-610 MGVGFV
+610 MSVGFV

-626 EMLYQLSDIVL
+626 EMMYQIRDIVL
-637 SFDWYNGSIG
+637 SFDWYNGGMG
-647 LVLMSFCMIG
+647 LILMSLCMIG
-657 ATIYVA
+657 ATIYAA

-674 MRPKAPKMGKRVLL
+674 MRPKAPKMGRRVLL
-688 ERITWIWK
+688 ERLTFIWK

-765 KEQQEQIKQYIQSK
+765 QSQQEQIKQYIHSK
-779 EEVGKSIET
+779 EEVQKSIET

-814 IKDIINLVDIT
+814 IKDMIHLVDIT
-825 SKQQINLPDDGV
+825 SRQQIDLPEDGV

-842 AAQLLGVKV
+842 AAQLLGVQE
-851 GDWITLI
+851 GDVITLV
-858 DTDEEEKQVK
+858 DADEEEKQVK
-868 ISYVVENYVSH
+868 ISYIVENYVSH
-879 YIYLSSQ
+879 YIYLSKQ
-886 VYEELYQKDY
+886 AYEDLYQKDY
-896 ETNVILVQNKELSAE
+896 ETNVMLIQNKELSTE
-911 QEDNFATDLI
+911 QEDNLATDLI
-921 GQNEVATVN
+921 GQNEVATVS

-951 VLIVSAGLL
+951 ILIISAGLL

-996 VTRETIL
+996 VTRETVL
-1003 LTLIGITLGLIGGY
+1003 LTLIGIALGLIGGY
-1017 FLSYFIIDTCETNM
+1017 FLSYFIIDTCEINM
-1031 LRFNKVVEPISYVYA
+1031 LRFNKVVEPMSYVYA
-1046 TLITIAFTVIV
+1046 ALITIAFTVIV

>member
-43 DMINTLHTYYE
+43 DMVNTLHTYYE
-54 AQNFYDIQVLSTL
+54 AQNVYDIQVLSTL
-67 GLTQEDIDAIKQID
+67 GLTQEDVDAIKQID
-81 GVKNVV
+81 GVKDVV
-87 GTYETDAVI
+87 GTYETDAII
-96 ELERAEIIAKVM
+96 EIQQAEIIAKVM
-108 CIEEINQPV
+108 CIEDTNQPV
-117 LLEGRMPEKSTE
+117 LLEGRMPEKGTE
-129 CLVEESF
+129 CVVEEGF
-136 LKGTNKNIGD
+136 LKGTNKKIGD
-146 SIQVEIEDT
+146 TIQIEIEDT

-182 LTQDKGTSKLG
+182 LSQDKGTSKLG

-207 INASET
+207 INASEV

-220 IENVDKLITSST
+220 IENADKLITSST
-232 VYEEKVNEIKTQIEN
+232 AYEEKVNEIKTQIEN
-247 LKEERQQ
+247 LKEDRQQ

-267 VEEAQAALDKE
+267 VEEAQATLDKE
-278 KQDAQTKIQ
+278 KQEAQAKIQ

-293 ENGKKEIEDGEIQ
+293 EDGKKEIEDGEAQ
-306 LANNEQKVQNEF
+306 LAKNEQKVQNEF

-325 QSGKQQIEQSEKEF
+325 QTGKQQIEQSEKEF
-339 LEKQQQA
+339 LGKQQQA
-346 EQQFEELELQKQ
+346 EQQFEKLELQKQ
-358 DLQTQLGS
+358 DLQAQLES
-366 VKEGLQTIDN
+366 VKAGLQTIDN
-376 NCKQIEQAL
+376 NCEQIEQAL

-400 QKQELEKQKTS
+400 QKQELEKQKAS

-422 ITAIDTGISSGRQE
+422 ITSIDTGIASGKQE

-448 KELESKEAQFYATK
+448 KELESKENQFYATK

-468 LQNARSELE
+468 LQTARSELE
-477 EAKQKILD
+477 EAKQKISD

-530 NTGYASFIQDTESVA
+530 NTGYVSFIQDTESVA
-545 NIGKVFPIVFFIV
+545 NIGEVFPIVFFIV

-586 HKLQIA
+586 HKVQIA
-592 TKYII
+592 AKYIM

-610 MGVGFV
+610 MSVGFV

-626 EMLYQLSDIVL
+626 EMMYQISDIVL

-647 LVLMSFCMIG
+647 LILMSLCMIG
-657 ATIYVA
+657 ATIYAA

-674 MRPKAPKMGKRVLL
+674 MRPKAPKMGRRVLL
-688 ERITWIWK
+688 ERLTFIWK

-765 KEQQEQIKQYIQSK
+765 QSQQEQIKQYIQSK
-779 EEVGKSIET
+779 EEVQKSIET
-788 YMSSGTVKNGDLEED
+788 YMSSGAVKNGDLEED

-814 IKDIINLVDIT
+814 IKDMIHLVDIT
-825 SKQQINLPDDGV
+825 SRQQIDLPEDGV

-842 AAQLLGVKV
+842 AAQLLGVQE
-851 GDWITLI
+851 GDIITLV
-858 DTDEEEKQVK
+858 DADEEEKQVK
-868 ISYVVENYVSH
+868 ISYIVENYVSH

-896 ETNVILVQNKELSAE
+896 ETNVMLIQNKELSTE
-911 QEDNFATDLI
+911 QEDNLATDLI
-921 GQNEVATVN
+921 EQNEVATVS

-951 VLIVSAGLL
+951 ILIISAGLL

-996 VTRETIL
+996 VTRETVL
-1003 LTLIGITLGLIGGY
+1003 LTLIGIALGLIGGY
-1017 FLSYFIIDTCETNM
+1017 FLSYFIIDTCEINM

-1046 TLITIAFTVIV
+1046 ALITIAFTVIV

>member
-1 MKKALYKDAV
+1 MKKALYKDAI

-43 DMINTLHTYYE
+43 DMVNTLHTYYE
-54 AQNFYDIQVLSTL
+54 ALNVYDIQVLSTL
-67 GLTQEDIDAIKQID
+67 GLTQEDVDAIKQID
-81 GVKNVV
+81 GVKDVD
-87 GTYETDAVI
+87 GTYETDAII
-96 ELERAEIIAKVM
+96 EIEQAEIIAKVM
-108 CIEEINQPV
+108 CIEDTNQPV

-129 CLVEESF
+129 CVVEEGF
-136 LKGTNKNIGD
+136 LKGTNKKIGD
-146 SIQVEIEDT
+146 TIQIEIEDT

-182 LTQDKGTSKLG
+182 LSQDKGTSKLG

-207 INASET
+207 INASEV

-220 IENVDKLITSST
+220 IENADKLITSST
-232 VYEEKVNEIKTQIEN
+232 AYEEKVNEIKTQIEN
-247 LKEERQQ
+247 LKEDRQQ

-261 GNANQK
+261 ENANQK
-267 VEEAQAALDKE
+267 VEEAQATLDKE
-278 KQDAQTKIQ
+278 KQDAQAKIQ

-293 ENGKKEIEDGEIQ
+293 EDGKKEIEDGEAQ
-306 LANNEQKVQNEF
+306 LAKNEQKVQSEF

-325 QSGKQQIEQSEKEF
+325 QTGKQQIEQSEKEF

-346 EQQFEELELQKQ
+346 EQQFEKLELQKQ
-358 DLQTQLGS
+358 DLQTQLES
-366 VKEGLQTIDN
+366 VNAGLQTIDN
-376 NCKQIEQAL
+376 NCEQIEQAL
-385 QNPLLPEEEKIKLEQ
+385 QNPLLPEEERIKLEQ
-400 QKQELEKQKTS
+400 QKQELEEQKAS
-411 LTATKSQIEDG
+411 LTATKSQIENG
-422 ITAIDTGISSGRQE
+422 ITSIDTGIASGKQE

-448 KELESKEAQFYATK
+448 KELENKENQFYATK

-468 LQNARSELE
+468 LQTARLELE
-477 EAKQKILD
+477 EAKQKISD

-530 NTGYASFIQDTESVA
+530 NTGYVSFIQDTESVA

-586 HKLQIA
+586 HKIQIA
-592 TKYII
+592 AKYII
-597 YASLACILGGILG
+597 YASLACVLGGILG
-610 MGVGFV
+610 MSVGFV

-626 EMLYQLSDIVL
+626 EMMYQISDIVL

-647 LVLMSFCMIG
+647 LILMSLCMIG
-657 ATIYVA
+657 ATIYAA

-674 MRPKAPKMGKRVLL
+674 MRPKAPKMGRRVLL
-688 ERITWIWK
+688 ERLTFIWK

-765 KEQQEQIKQYIQSK
+765 QSQQEQIKQYIQSK
-779 EEVGKSIET
+779 EEVQKSIET

-814 IKDIINLVDIT
+814 IKDMIHLVDIT
-825 SKQQINLPDDGV
+825 SRQQIDLPEDGV

-842 AAQLLGVKV
+842 AAQLLEVQE
-851 GDWITLI
+851 GDIITLV
-858 DTDEEEKQVK
+858 DADEEEKQVK
-868 ISYVVENYVSH
+868 ISYIVENYVSH

-896 ETNVILVQNKELSAE
+896 ETNVMLIQNKELSTE
-911 QEDNFATDLI
+911 QEDNLATDLI
-921 GQNEVATVN
+921 GQNEVATVS

-951 VLIVSAGLL
+951 ILIISAGLL

-996 VTRETIL
+996 VTRETVL
-1003 LTLIGITLGLIGGY
+1003 LTLIGIALGLIGGY
-1017 FLSYFIIDTCETNM
+1017 FLSYFIIDTCEINM

-1046 TLITIAFTVIV
+1046 ALITIAFTVIV

>member
-43 DMINTLHTYYE
+43 DMVNTLHTYYE
-54 AQNFYDIQVLSTL
+54 AQNVYDIQVLSTL
-67 GLTQEDIDAIKQID
+67 GLTQEDVDAIKQID
-81 GVKNVV
+81 GVKDVV
-87 GTYETDAVI
+87 GTYETDAII
-96 ELERAEIIAKVM
+96 EIQQAEIIAKVM
-108 CIEEINQPV
+108 CIEDTNQPV
-117 LLEGRMPEKSTE
+117 LLEGRMPEKGTE
-129 CLVEESF
+129 CVVEEGF
-136 LKGTNKNIGD
+136 LKGTNKKIGD
-146 SIQVEIEDT
+146 TIQIEIEDT

-182 LTQDKGTSKLG
+182 LSQDKGTSKLG

-207 INASET
+207 INASEV

-220 IENVDKLITSST
+220 IENADKLITSST
-232 VYEEKVNEIKTQIEN
+232 AYEEKVNEIKTQIEN
-247 LKEERQQ
+247 LKEDRQQ

-267 VEEAQAALDKE
+267 VEEAQATLDKE
-278 KQDAQTKIQ
+278 KQEAQAKIQ

-293 ENGKKEIEDGEIQ
+293 EDGKKEIEDGEAQ
-306 LANNEQKVQNEF
+306 LAKNEQKVQNEF

-325 QSGKQQIEQSEKEF
+325 QTGKQQIEQSEKEF
-339 LEKQQQA
+339 LGKQQQA
-346 EQQFEELELQKQ
+346 EQQFEKLELQKQ
-358 DLQTQLGS
+358 DLQAQLES
-366 VKEGLQTIDN
+366 VKAGLQTIDN
-376 NCKQIEQAL
+376 NCEQIEQAL

-400 QKQELEKQKTS
+400 QKQELEKQKAS

-422 ITAIDTGISSGRQE
+422 ITSIDTGIASGKQE

-448 KELESKEAQFYATK
+448 KELESKENQFYATK

-468 LQNARSELE
+468 LQTARSELE
-477 EAKQKILD
+477 EAKQKISD

-530 NTGYASFIQDTESVA
+530 NTGYVSFIQDTESVA
-545 NIGKVFPIVFFIV
+545 NIGEVFPIVFFIV

-586 HKLQIA
+586 HKVQIA
-592 TKYII
+592 AKYIM

-610 MGVGFV
+610 MSVGFV

-626 EMLYQLSDIVL
+626 EMMYQISDIVL

-647 LVLMSFCMIG
+647 LILMSLCMIG
-657 ATIYVA
+657 ATIYAA

-674 MRPKAPKMGKRVLL
+674 MRPKAPKMGRRVLL
-688 ERITWIWK
+688 ERLTFIWK

-765 KEQQEQIKQYIQSK
+765 KSQQEQIKQYIQSK
-779 EEVGKSIET
+779 EEVQKSIET

-803 VQIIVPKEKNE
+803 VQIVVPKEKND
-814 IKDIINLVDIT
+814 IKDMIHLVDIT
-825 SKQQINLPDDGV
+825 SRQQIDLPEDGI

-842 AAQLLGVKV
+842 AAQLLGVKE

-868 ISYVVENYVSH
+868 ISYIVENYVSH
-879 YIYLSSQ
+879 YIYLSKQ
-886 VYEELYQKDY
+886 AYEDLYQKDY
-896 ETNVILVQNKELSAE
+896 ETNVILVQNKELSTE
-911 QEDNFATDLI
+911 QEDNLATDLI
-921 GQNEVATVN
+921 EQNEIATVS

-951 VLIVSAGLL
+951 ILIISAGLL

-996 VTRETIL
+996 VTRETVL
-1003 LTLIGITLGLIGGY
+1003 LTLIGIALGLIGGY
-1017 FLSYFIIDTCETNM
+1017 FLSYFIIDTCEINM

-1046 TLITIAFTVIV
+1046 ALITIAFTVIV

>member
-43 DMINTLHTYYE
+43 DMVNTLHTYYE
-54 AQNFYDIQVLSTL
+54 AQNVYDIQVLSTL
-67 GLTQEDIDAIKQID
+67 GLTQEDVDAIKQID
-81 GVKNVV
+81 GVKDVV
-87 GTYETDAVI
+87 GTYETDAII
-96 ELERAEIIAKVM
+96 EIQQAEIIAKVM
-108 CIEEINQPV
+108 CIEDTNQPV
-117 LLEGRMPEKSTE
+117 LLEGRMPEKGTE
-129 CLVEESF
+129 CVVEEGF
-136 LKGTNKNIGD
+136 LKGTNKKIGD
-146 SIQVEIEDT
+146 TIQIEIEDT

-182 LTQDKGTSKLG
+182 LSQDKGTSKLG

-207 INASET
+207 INASEV

-220 IENVDKLITSST
+220 IENADKLITSST
-232 VYEEKVNEIKTQIEN
+232 AYEEKVNEIKTQIEN
-247 LKEERQQ
+247 LKEDRQQ

-267 VEEAQAALDKE
+267 VEEAQATLDKE
-278 KQDAQTKIQ
+278 KQEAQAKIQ

-293 ENGKKEIEDGEIQ
+293 EDGKKEIEDGEAQ
-306 LANNEQKVQNEF
+306 LAKNEQKVQNEF

-325 QSGKQQIEQSEKEF
+325 QTGKQQIEQSEKEF
-339 LEKQQQA
+339 LGKQQQA
-346 EQQFEELELQKQ
+346 EQQFEKLELQKQ
-358 DLQTQLGS
+358 DLQAQLES
-366 VKEGLQTIDN
+366 VKAGLQTIDN
-376 NCKQIEQAL
+376 NCEQIEQAL

-400 QKQELEKQKTS
+400 QKQELEKQKAS
-411 LTATKSQIEDG
+411 LTATKSQIENG
-422 ITAIDTGISSGRQE
+422 ITSIDTGIASGKQE

-448 KELESKEAQFYATK
+448 KELENKENQFYATK

-468 LQNARSELE
+468 LQTARLELE
-477 EAKQKILD
+477 EAKQKISD

-530 NTGYASFIQDTESVA
+530 NTGYVSFIQDTESVA
-545 NIGKVFPIVFFIV
+545 NIGEVFPIVFFIV

-586 HKLQIA
+586 HKVQIA
-592 TKYII
+592 AKYIM

-610 MGVGFV
+610 MSVGFV

-626 EMLYQLSDIVL
+626 EMMYQISDIVL

-647 LVLMSFCMIG
+647 LILMSLCMIG
-657 ATIYVA
+657 ATIYAA

-674 MRPKAPKMGKRVLL
+674 MRPKAPKMGRRVLL
-688 ERITWIWK
+688 ERLTFIWK

-765 KEQQEQIKQYIQSK
+765 KSQQEQIKQYIQSK
-779 EEVGKSIET
+779 EEVQKSIET

-803 VQIIVPKEKNE
+803 VQIVVPKEKND
-814 IKDIINLVDIT
+814 IKDMIHLVDIT
-825 SKQQINLPDDGV
+825 SRQQIDLPEDGI

-842 AAQLLGVKV
+842 AAQLLGVKE

-868 ISYVVENYVSH
+868 ISYIVENYVSH
-879 YIYLSSQ
+879 YIYLSKQ
-886 VYEELYQKDY
+886 AYEDLYQKDY
-896 ETNVILVQNKELSAE
+896 ETNVILVQNKELSTE
-911 QEDNFATDLI
+911 QEDNLATDLI
-921 GQNEVATVN
+921 EQNEIATVS

-951 VLIVSAGLL
+951 ILIISAGLL

-996 VTRETIL
+996 VTRETVL
-1003 LTLIGITLGLIGGY
+1003 LTLIGIALGLVGGY
-1017 FLSYFIIDTCETNM
+1017 FLSYFIIDTCEINM

>member
-1 MKKALYKDAV
+1 MKKALYKDAI

-43 DMINTLHTYYE
+43 DMVNTLHTYYE
-54 AQNFYDIQVLSTL
+54 AQNVYDIQVLSTL
-67 GLTQEDIDAIKQID
+67 GLTQEDVDAIKQID
-81 GVKNVV
+81 GVKDVD
-87 GTYETDAVI
+87 GTYETDAII
-96 ELERAEIIAKVM
+96 EIEQAEIIAKVM
-108 CIEEINQPV
+108 CIEDTNRPV
-117 LLEGRMPEKSTE
+117 LLEGRMPEKGTE
-129 CLVEESF
+129 CVVEEGF
-136 LKGTNKNIGD
+136 LKGTNKKIGD
-146 SIQVEIEDT
+146 TIQIEIEDT

-182 LTQDKGTSKLG
+182 LSQDKGTSKLG

-207 INASET
+207 INASEV

-220 IENVDKLITSST
+220 IENADKLITSST
-232 VYEEKVNEIKTQIEN
+232 AYEEKVNEIKTQIEN
-247 LKEERQQ
+247 LKEDRQQ

-267 VEEAQAALDKE
+267 VEEAQATLDKE
-278 KQDAQTKIQ
+278 KQDAQAKIQ

-293 ENGKKEIEDGEIQ
+293 EDGKKEIEDGEAQ
-306 LANNEQKVQNEF
+306 LAKNEQKVQNEF

-325 QSGKQQIEQSEKEF
+325 QTGKQQIEQSEKEF

-346 EQQFEELELQKQ
+346 EQQFEKLELQKQ
-358 DLQTQLGS
+358 DLQTQLES
-366 VKEGLQTIDN
+366 VKAGLQTIDN
-376 NCKQIEQAL
+376 NCEQIEQAL

-400 QKQELEKQKTS
+400 QKQELEKQKAS

-422 ITAIDTGISSGRQE
+422 ITSINTGIASGKQE
-436 LQEGSNQIQQAK
+436 LQEGSNQIQKAK
-448 KELESKEAQFYATK
+448 KELENKENQFYATK

-468 LQNARSELE
+468 LQTARSELE
-477 EAKQKILD
+477 EAKQKISD

-530 NTGYASFIQDTESVA
+530 NTGYVSFIQDTESVA

-586 HKLQIA
+586 HKVQIA
-592 TKYII
+592 AKYII

-610 MGVGFV
+610 MSVGFV

-626 EMLYQLSDIVL
+626 EMMYQISDIVL

-647 LVLMSFCMIG
+647 LILMSLCMIG
-657 ATIYVA
+657 ATIYAA

-674 MRPKAPKMGKRVLL
+674 MRPKAPKMGRRVLL
-688 ERITWIWK
+688 ERLTFIWK

-765 KEQQEQIKQYIQSK
+765 QSQQEQIKQYIQSK
-779 EEVGKSIET
+779 EEVQKSIET

-814 IKDIINLVDIT
+814 IKDMIHLVDIT
-825 SKQQINLPDDGV
+825 SRQQIDLPEDGV

-842 AAQLLGVKV
+842 AAQLLGVQE
-851 GDWITLI
+851 GDIITLV
-858 DTDEEEKQVK
+858 DADEEEKQVK
-868 ISYVVENYVSH
+868 ISYIVENYVSH

-896 ETNVILVQNKELSAE
+896 ETNVMLIQNKELSTE
-911 QEDNFATDLI
+911 QEDNLATDLI
-921 GQNEVATVN
+921 GQNEVATVS

-951 VLIVSAGLL
+951 ILIISAGLL

-996 VTRETIL
+996 VTRETVL
-1003 LTLIGITLGLIGGY
+1003 LTLIGIALGLIGGY
-1017 FLSYFIIDTCETNM
+1017 FLSYFIIDTCEINM
-1031 LRFNKVVEPISYVYA
+1031 LRFNKVVEPMSYVYA
-1046 TLITIAFTVIV
+1046 ALITIAFTVIV

>member
-182 LTQDKGTSKLG
+182 LTQVQGTSKLG

-213 FTQIYIT
+213 FIQIYIT

-358 DLQTQLGS
+358 DLQTQLES
-366 VKEGLQTIDN
+366 EKARLQTIDN
-376 NCKQIEQAL
+376 NCEQIEQAL

-626 EMLYQLSDIVL
+626 EMLYQISDIVL

-657 ATIYVA
+657 ATTYVT

-788 YMSSGTVKNGDLEED
+788 YMSSGTVKSGELEED

>member
-1 MKKALYKDAV
+1 MKKALYKDAI

-43 DMINTLHTYYE
+43 DMVNTLHTYYE
-54 AQNFYDIQVLSTL
+54 ALNVYDIQVLSTL
-67 GLTQEDIDAIKQID
+67 GLTQEDVDAIKQID
-81 GVKNVV
+81 GVKDVD
-87 GTYETDAVI
+87 GTYETDAII
-96 ELERAEIIAKVM
+96 EIEQAEIIAKVM
-108 CIEEINQPV
+108 CIEDTNQPV

-129 CLVEESF
+129 CVVEEGF
-136 LKGTNKNIGD
+136 LKGTNKKIGD
-146 SIQVEIEDT
+146 TIQIEIEDT

-182 LTQDKGTSKLG
+182 LSQDKGTSKLG

-207 INASET
+207 INASEV

-220 IENVDKLITSST
+220 IENADKLITSST
-232 VYEEKVNEIKTQIEN
+232 AYEEKVNEIKTQIEN
-247 LKEERQQ
+247 LKEDRQQ

-267 VEEAQAALDKE
+267 VEEAQATLDKE
-278 KQDAQTKIQ
+278 KQDAQAKIQ

-293 ENGKKEIEDGEIQ
+293 EDGKKEIEDGEAQ
-306 LANNEQKVQNEF
+306 LAKNEQKVQSEF

-325 QSGKQQIEQSEKEF
+325 QTGKQQIEQSEKEF

-346 EQQFEELELQKQ
+346 EQQFEKLELQKQ
-358 DLQTQLGS
+358 DLQTQLES
-366 VKEGLQTIDN
+366 VNAGLQTIDN
-376 NCKQIEQAL
+376 NCEQIEQAL
-385 QNPLLPEEEKIKLEQ
+385 QNPLLPEEERIKLEQ
-400 QKQELEKQKTS
+400 QKQELEEQKAS
-411 LTATKSQIEDG
+411 LTATKSQIENG
-422 ITAIDTGISSGRQE
+422 ITSIDTGIASGKQE

-448 KELESKEAQFYATK
+448 KELENKENQFYATK

-468 LQNARSELE
+468 LQTARLELE
-477 EAKQKILD
+477 EAKQKISD

-530 NTGYASFIQDTESVA
+530 NTGYVSFIQDTESVA

-586 HKLQIA
+586 HKIQIA
-592 TKYII
+592 AKYII
-597 YASLACILGGILG
+597 YASLACVLGGILG
-610 MGVGFV
+610 MSVGFV

-626 EMLYQLSDIVL
+626 EMMYQIRDIVL
-637 SFDWYNGSIG
+637 SFDWYNGGMG
-647 LVLMSFCMIG
+647 LILMSLCMIG
-657 ATIYVA
+657 ATIYAA
-663 WKELVNTPATL
+663 WKELINTPATL
-674 MRPKAPKMGKRVLL
+674 MRPKAPKMGRRVLL
-688 ERITWIWK
+688 ERLTFIWK

-765 KEQQEQIKQYIQSK
+765 QSQQEQIKQYIQSK
-779 EEVGKSIET
+779 EEVQKSIET

-814 IKDIINLVDIT
+814 IKDMIHLVDIT
-825 SKQQINLPDDGV
+825 SRQQIDLPEDGV

-842 AAQLLGVKV
+842 AAQLLGVQE
-851 GDWITLI
+851 GDIITLV
-858 DTDEEEKQVK
+858 DADEEEKQVK
-868 ISYVVENYVSH
+868 ISYIVENYVSH

-896 ETNVILVQNKELSAE
+896 ETNVMLIQNKELSTE
-911 QEDNFATDLI
+911 QEDNLATDLI
-921 GQNEVATVN
+921 GQNEVATVS

-951 VLIVSAGLL
+951 ILIISAGLL

-996 VTRETIL
+996 VTRETVL
-1003 LTLIGITLGLIGGY
+1003 LTLIGIALGLIGGY
-1017 FLSYFIIDTCETNM
+1017 FLSYFIIDTCEINM

-1046 TLITIAFTVIV
+1046 ALITIAFTVIV

>member
-1 MKKALYKDAV
+1 MKKALYKDAI

-43 DMINTLHTYYE
+43 DMVNTLHTYYE
-54 AQNFYDIQVLSTL
+54 ALNVYDIQVLSTL
-67 GLTQEDIDAIKQID
+67 GLTQEDVDAIKQID
-81 GVKNVV
+81 GVKDVD
-87 GTYETDAVI
+87 GTYETDAII
-96 ELERAEIIAKVM
+96 EIEQAEIIAKVM
-108 CIEEINQPV
+108 CIEDTNQPV

-129 CLVEESF
+129 CVVEEGF
-136 LKGTNKNIGD
+136 LKGTNKKIGD
-146 SIQVEIEDT
+146 TIQIEIEDT

-182 LTQDKGTSKLG
+182 LSQDKGTSKLG

-207 INASET
+207 INASEV

-220 IENVDKLITSST
+220 IENADKLITSST
-232 VYEEKVNEIKTQIEN
+232 AYEEKVNEIKTQIEN
-247 LKEERQQ
+247 LKEDRQQ

-261 GNANQK
+261 ENANQK
-267 VEEAQAALDKE
+267 VEEAQATLDKE
-278 KQDAQTKIQ
+278 KQDAQAKIQ

-293 ENGKKEIEDGEIQ
+293 EDGKKEIEDGEAQ
-306 LANNEQKVQNEF
+306 LAKNEQKVQNEF

-325 QSGKQQIEQSEKEF
+325 QTGKQQIEQSEKEF

-346 EQQFEELELQKQ
+346 EQQFEKLELQKQ
-358 DLQTQLGS
+358 DLQTQLES
-366 VKEGLQTIDN
+366 VKAGLQTIDN
-376 NCKQIEQAL
+376 NCEQIEQAL

-400 QKQELEKQKTS
+400 QKQELEKQKAS

-422 ITAIDTGISSGRQE
+422 ITSINTGIASGKQE

-448 KELESKEAQFYATK
+448 KELENKENQFYATK

-468 LQNARSELE
+468 LQTARSELE
-477 EAKQKILD
+477 EAKQKISD

-530 NTGYASFIQDTESVA
+530 NTGYVSFIQDTESVA

-586 HKLQIA
+586 HKVQIA
-592 TKYII
+592 AKYII

-610 MGVGFV
+610 MSVGFV

-626 EMLYQLSDIVL
+626 EMMYQISDIVL

-647 LVLMSFCMIG
+647 LILMSLCMIG
-657 ATIYVA
+657 ATIYAA

-674 MRPKAPKMGKRVLL
+674 MRPKAPKMGRRVLL
-688 ERITWIWK
+688 ERLTFIWK

-765 KEQQEQIKQYIQSK
+765 QSQQEQIKQYIQSK
-779 EEVGKSIET
+779 EEVQKSIET

-814 IKDIINLVDIT
+814 IKDMIHLVDIT
-825 SKQQINLPDDGV
+825 SRQQIDLPEDGV

-842 AAQLLGVKV
+842 AAQLLGVQE
-851 GDWITLI
+851 GDIITLV
-858 DTDEEEKQVK
+858 DADEEEKQVK
-868 ISYVVENYVSH
+868 ISYIVENYVSH

-896 ETNVILVQNKELSAE
+896 ETNVMLIQNKELSTE
-911 QEDNFATDLI
+911 QEDNLATDLI
-921 GQNEVATVN
+921 GQNEVATVS

-951 VLIVSAGLL
+951 ILIISAGLL

-996 VTRETIL
+996 VTRETVL
-1003 LTLIGITLGLIGGY
+1003 LTLIGIALGLIGGY
-1017 FLSYFIIDTCETNM
+1017 FLSYFIIDTCEINM
-1031 LRFNKVVEPISYVYA
+1031 LRFNKVVEPMSYVYA
-1046 TLITIAFTVIV
+1046 ALITIAFTVIV

>member
-1 MKKALYKDAV
+1 M
-11 KEIKNT
+11 
-17 YKRFISILLMA
+17 
-28 FLGVGFFAGI
+28 
-38 RATSP
+38 
-43 DMINTLHTYYE
+43 
-54 AQNFYDIQVLSTL
+54 
-67 GLTQEDIDAIKQID
+67 
-81 GVKNVV
+81 
-87 GTYETDAVI
+87 
-96 ELERAEIIAKVM
+96 
-108 CIEEINQPV
+108 
-117 LLEGRMPEKSTE
+117 
-129 CLVEESF
+129 
-136 LKGTNKNIGD
+136 
-146 SIQVEIEDT
+146 
-155 TNEEQEKI
+155 
-163 PYLKEKE
+163 
-170 MTIVGTVRSPLY
+170 
-182 LTQDKGTSKLG
+182 
-193 AGKINYYILIPKEN
+193 
-207 INASET
+207 
-213 FTQIYIT
+213 
-220 IENVDKLITSST
+220 
-232 VYEEKVNEIKTQIEN
+232 
-247 LKEERQQ
+247 
-254 ARYDKLV
+254 V

-267 VEEAQAALDKE
+267 VEEAQATLDKE
-278 KQDAQTKIQ
+278 KQDAQAKIQ

-293 ENGKKEIEDGEIQ
+293 EDGKKEIEDGEAQ
-306 LANNEQKVQNEF
+306 LAKNEQKVQNEF

-325 QSGKQQIEQSEKEF
+325 QTGKQQIEQSEKEF

-346 EQQFEELELQKQ
+346 EQQFEKLELQKQ
-358 DLQTQLGS
+358 DLQTQLES
-366 VKEGLQTIDN
+366 VKAGLQTIDN
-376 NCKQIEQAL
+376 NCEQIEQAL

-400 QKQELEKQKTS
+400 QKQELEKQKAS

-422 ITAIDTGISSGRQE
+422 ITSINTGIASGKQE

-448 KELESKEAQFYATK
+448 KELENKENQFYATK

-468 LQNARSELE
+468 LQTARSELE
-477 EAKQKILD
+477 EAKQKISD

-530 NTGYASFIQDTESVA
+530 NTGYVSFIQDTESVA

-586 HKLQIA
+586 HKVQIA
-592 TKYII
+592 AKYII

-610 MGVGFV
+610 MSVGFV

-626 EMLYQLSDIVL
+626 EMMYQISDIVL

-647 LVLMSFCMIG
+647 LILMSLCMIG
-657 ATIYVA
+657 ATIYAA

-674 MRPKAPKMGKRVLL
+674 MRPKAPKMGRRVLL
-688 ERITWIWK
+688 ERLTFIWK

-765 KEQQEQIKQYIQSK
+765 QSQQEQIKQYIQSK
-779 EEVGKSIET
+779 EEVQKSIET

-814 IKDIINLVDIT
+814 IKDMIHLVDIT
-825 SKQQINLPDDGV
+825 SRQQIDLPEDGV

-842 AAQLLGVKV
+842 AAQLLGVQE
-851 GDWITLI
+851 GDIITLV
-858 DTDEEEKQVK
+858 DADEEEKQVK
-868 ISYVVENYVSH
+868 ISYIVENYVSH

-896 ETNVILVQNKELSAE
+896 ETNVMLIQNKELSTE
-911 QEDNFATDLI
+911 QEDNLATDLI
-921 GQNEVATVN
+921 GQNEVATVS

-951 VLIVSAGLL
+951 ILIISAGLL

-996 VTRETIL
+996 VTRETVL
-1003 LTLIGITLGLIGGY
+1003 LTLIGIALGLIGGY
-1017 FLSYFIIDTCETNM
+1017 FLSYFIIDTCEINM
-1031 LRFNKVVEPISYVYA
+1031 LRFNKVVEPMSYVYA
-1046 TLITIAFTVIV
+1046 ALITIAFTVIV